1 MNESERIL
9 RNAQELRVLAH
20 PVRMRL
26 RQALY
31 ERGTATATELA
42 EMIGE
47 SPANCSW
54 HLRQLAKY
62 GFVEETGHGAG
73 RNRPWRP
80 ASHTLSWGDSE
91 ESGEMAAASDGLSAL
106 ISEQEFAGLRD
117 WQAWRRTD
125 PPEWQDA
132 ANFAQSV
139 AWLAVE
145 ELAALN
151 EALTEIIARR
161 RERLEDPSKR
171 PPGARRI
178 RIFAW
183 AVPAEPFPA
192 EAARPSPTANAT
204 ASGEDS

>member
-1 MNESERIL
+1 MDERERVL
-9 RNAQELRVLAH
+9 RDAREMQALAH

-26 RQALY
+26 KQALY
-31 ERGTATATELA
+31 ERGSATATELA

-62 GFVEETGHGAG
+62 GFVEEAGGGKG

-80 ASHTLSWGDSE
+80 VASPLSWGDSE
-91 ESGEMAAASDGLSAL
+91 ESGEVAAASDSLSAQYV
-106 ISEQEFAGLRD
+106 EQEFAGLRD

-132 ANFAQSV
+132 ANWVQNLD
-139 AWLAVE
+139 WLTLE
-145 ELAALN
+145 ELQELNKALV
-151 EALTEIIARR
+151 EIVCRR
-161 RERLEDPSKR
+161 RERRNPADR
-171 PPGARRI
+171 PAGARRV

-183 AVPAEPFPA
+183 AVPAEPYPA
-192 EAARPSPTANAT
+192 DTPGRGSD
-204 ASGEDS
+204 SEDL